1 MTMQIVRQLAKTS
14 IMAVVVVFLMLLFV
28 LQSRY
33 SIPAVAITAVIFAV
47 YSENSFTKNHDVKY
61 TI

>member
-1 MTMQIVRQLAKTS
+1 MTMQIVRQLTEIS

-28 LQSRY
+28 MQSRY
-33 SIPAVAITAVIFAV
+33 SIPAVAIVAVIIAV
-47 YSENSFTKNHDVKY
+47 FSENNFTKKHNVKF

>member
-1 MTMQIVRQLAKTS
+1 MHIVRQLAELS

-33 SIPAVAITAVIFAV
+33 SVPAVAITAVIIAV
-47 YSENSFTKNHDVKY
+47 ISEDNFTKKHNVKF

>member
-1 MTMQIVRQLAKTS
+1 MTMHIVRQLAELS

-33 SIPAVAITAVIFAV
+33 SVPAVAITAVIIAV
-47 YSENSFTKNHDVKY
+47 ISEDNFTKKHNVKF